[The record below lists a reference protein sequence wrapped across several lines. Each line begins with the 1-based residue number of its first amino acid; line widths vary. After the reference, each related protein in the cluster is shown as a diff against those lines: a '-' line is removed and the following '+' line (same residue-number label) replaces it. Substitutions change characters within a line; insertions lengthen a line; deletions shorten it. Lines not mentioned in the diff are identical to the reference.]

1 LFGNNSKPEQ
11 ANKDYTPGLPKEEAE
26 DGDEKKEYWTT
37 QKLVDELFL
46 CLIDFRD
53 SVNNDLRKYEDQAKY
68 LIYRIPIYRPTPSFL
83 ITKKDLTDRLIQELE
98 SLDQNSKKNI
108 MKEAVDRIFEGINKR
123 YYLLSVR
130 NLLNVEL
137 IE

>member
-1 LFGNNSKPEQ
+1 LFGTNSKPKQ
-11 ANKDYTPGLPKEEAE
+11 ANKDYTLGLPKERAE

-46 CLIDFRD
+46 CLIDIRD
-53 SVNNDLRKYEDQAKY
+53 SINKDLRKYEDQAEY

-83 ITKKDLTDRLIQELE
+83 ISKKDLTNRLIQELE
-98 SLDQNSKKNI
+98 SLDQNSKKNVT
-108 MKEAVDRIFEGINKR
+108 KEAVDRIFEGINKR

>member
-1 LFGNNSKPEQ
+1 LFGNNSKPKQ
-11 ANKDYTPGLPKEEAE
+11 ANKDYTPKEES
-26 DGDEKKEYWTT
+26 DSDEKKEYWTT
-37 QKLVDELFL
+37 QKLIDELFL

-53 SVNNDLRKYEDQAKY
+53 SINNDLRKYEDQAEY

-83 ITKKDLTDRLIQELE
+83 ISKKDLTDRLIQELE
-98 SLDQNSKKNI
+98 SLDQNSKKQV
-108 MKEAVDRIFEGINKR
+108 MKEAVDKIFEGINKR